1 MKTFKSYLTENVSRQ
16 SSLSSMLFDFRRH
29 SVDDVKIPLGSSIIE
44 RLWPDK
50 IRSKVFHITDGS
62 GIEQLKK
69 IQKHLDLKKIKAISI
84 FDVPY
89 NIRCRNQKNQYLHF
103 LI

>member
-1 MKTFKSYLTENVSRQ
+1 MKKFKSYLAEDVSRQ
-16 SSLSSMLFDFRRH
+16 FSLSTLLFNFGRH

-62 GIEQLKK
+62 GIDQLKK
-69 IQKHLDLKKIKAISI
+69 IQKSKKSILSLIHISEPTR
-84 FDVPY
+84 PY
-89 NIRCRNQKNQYLHF
+89 
-103 LI
+103 